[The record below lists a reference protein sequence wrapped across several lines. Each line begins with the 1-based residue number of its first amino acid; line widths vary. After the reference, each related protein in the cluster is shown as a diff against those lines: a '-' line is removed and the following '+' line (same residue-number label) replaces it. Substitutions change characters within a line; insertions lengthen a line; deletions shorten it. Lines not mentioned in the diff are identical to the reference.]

1 MIVYQHNTLMV
12 SICLII
18 AFCSVARVQSV
29 LLLLLLL
36 VLYIPSLCQDNKNIK
51 LQFSGRQ
58 RFYFSETSFYF
69 FHSRPQPFFLHSRPQ
84 PFFHLTLCPQ
94 QVPLKIEH
102 FPIFPRKIIVSFL
115 KKISTFSYVN
125 SKLQHFPMANSINQH
140 CFHLPSL
147 RSTQSRKTKNQ
158 VQLMNHQQ

>member
-12 SICLII
+12 FICLII

-69 FHSRPQPFFLHSRPQ
+69 FHSRPQPFFYLP
-84 PFFHLTLCPQ
+84 LCAQ
-94 QVPLKIEH
+94 QLVPLKIEH

-140 CFHLPSL
+140 CFHLSSL